1 MMSLFTRAQKS
12 GGQIGIHRT
21 DEGLAAAEVLDAP
34 VGGKPVLAHCHYD
47 PVTDGE
53 SVTRAVRKLP
63 NRKLP
68 AVSVLDSA
76 NYSMLLVE
84 APDVPTDEL
93 RAAVRWR
100 VKDLIDF
107 HIDDAVLDVFQM
119 PKRGVGGPNQMMYAI
134 AAKADGVQAQVDT
147 AEDAGV
153 KLKAIDI
160 LELSLRNL
168 AVLLDREDRGIAL
181 LYLAENSGV
190 LLVVRQGTLY
200 LARRLETG
208 VQTLK
213 DANGMRSELIAGLAL
228 EARRSLDYFESH
240 YEQSSLSVIYTAG
253 LDPADLDQMASEL
266 GLSVR
271 NIELASLFETS
282 IDFDDEQS
290 RRCIPAIGAALRHD
304 EVAL

>member
-1 MMSLFTRAQKS
+1 
-12 GGQIGIHRT
+12 
-21 DEGLAAAEVLDAP
+21 
-34 VGGKPVLAHCHYD
+34 
-47 PVTDGE
+47 
-53 SVTRAVRKLP
+53 
-63 NRKLP
+63 
-68 AVSVLDSA
+68 VLDSRA
-76 NYSMLLVE
+76 YSMLLVE

-134 AAKADGVQAQVDT
+134 AARTEGVQAQVDT

-168 AVLLDREDRGIAL
+168 AVLLDRDERGVAL

-213 DANGMRSELIAGLAL
+213 NADGLRSELIAGLAL

-253 LDPADLDQMASEL
+253 LDPADLDQMSGEL

-271 NIELASLFETS
+271 SIELAALFETN
-282 IDFDDEQS
+282 IVFDDEKS

-304 EVAL
+304 EVVL

>member
-1 MMSLFTRAQKS
+1 MSLFNRAERA
-12 GGQIGIHRT
+12 GGQTGLHRT
-21 DEGLAAAEVLDAP
+21 EEGLAAAQVLDA
-34 VGGKPVLAHCHYD
+34 VSGEKPVLAHCHYEPTAD
-47 PVTDGE
+47 LE
-53 SVTRAVRKLP
+53 SAMRAVRNIP

-68 AVSVLDSA
+68 TVSVLEASS
-76 NYSMLLVE
+76 YSMLLVE

-119 PKRGVGGPNQMMYAI
+119 PSRGVGGPNQMMYAI
-134 AAKADGVQAQVDT
+134 AAKADGVQTEVDI
-147 AEDAGV
+147 AEDAGL

-168 AVLLDREDRGIAL
+168 ALLLDRDDRGVAM
-181 LYLAENSGV
+181 LYLAETSGV
-190 LLVVRQGTLY
+190 LLIVRQGTLY

-213 DANGMRSELIAGLAL
+213 DADGLRSELISGLAL

-240 YEQSSLSVIYTAG
+240 YEQSSLSVIYTSG
-253 LDPADLDQMASEL
+253 LEPSDLDLMSSEL

-271 NIELASLFETS
+271 SVELSALFEMS
-282 IDFDDEQS
+282 VELDAELS
-290 RRCIPAIGAALRHD
+290 RKCIPAIGAALRH
-304 EVAL
+304 EKVAL